1 MTKKHAI
8 AGNNAEW
15 SKSTGAGQF
24 SGDVI
29 FFSSVALA
37 SHAREKDRS
46 FGPDRSPDGK
56 YFPFYKPKTNG
67 CIWILD
73 ALD

>member
-1 MTKKHAI
+1 MTKKHAT

-56 YFPFYKPKTNG
+56 YFPSKIIHLLFQKKKLFIY
-67 CIWILD
+67 
-73 ALD
+73 